1 MLYGLRREGR
11 VDYGKKE
18 GTLDQ
23 NALHRLEGLIAETPW
38 QSFDSIYGSPSEDS
52 PRYEITYTADK
63 QRKSIV
69 YYRLEPKELRKI
81 EIIIDSIIEDE
92 KLNKL
97 VDNKCPYCEQDF
109 ADAKKRHTQ
118 ICKMQDGLKSSIIE
132 QTKLQDE
139 VSEEYQKQLSRFNEL
154 KSNCTFTLNQLNS
167 IQISLD
173 NNRKSLEQAKQAQN
187 PFTCEQLF
195 LETDGIEQN
204 NIKILG

>member
-1 MLYGLRREGR
+1 MITFQIMKPLFRIPFAFSAVLLSMMSCRTVETVATNPNWSIHLDKGGCLDVCKSYSIDIDQNGSYLFNGKMN
-11 VDYGKKE
+11 VQLGKKE

-92 KLNKL
+92 K
-97 VDNKCPYCEQDF
+97 F
-109 ADAKKRHTQ
+109 
-118 ICKMQDGLKSSIIE
+118 
-132 QTKLQDE
+132 
-139 VSEEYQKQLSRFNEL
+139 
-154 KSNCTFTLNQLNS
+154 
-167 IQISLD
+167 
-173 NNRKSLEQAKQAQN
+173 
-187 PFTCEQLF
+187 
-195 LETDGIEQN
+195 
-204 NIKILG
+204 